1 VSLEVPLARFG
12 FTENIEDDMA
22 RSDTVENTPPK
33 LVFTA
38 FETDLGT
45 ATVLEDAFGVV
56 LLIPREEHAAD
67 LENEQV
73 KSIQNIMQNRI
84 NSAMAQDIFEAF
96 SNAAREAVDVD
107 INQTTLRSVNS
118 SLLAGG

>member
-1 VSLEVPLARFG
+1 
-12 FTENIEDDMA
+12 
-22 RSDTVENTPPK
+22 
-33 LVFTA
+33 
-38 FETDLGT
+38 
-45 ATVLEDAFGVV
+45 
-56 LLIPREEHAAD
+56 
-67 LENEQV
+67 
-73 KSIQNIMQNRI
+73 MQNRI